1 MIASTW
7 KPTAKMATKSI
18 LKRLRASSI
27 RNKKITHQAVEDTI
41 STFLLPS
48 VSCFFSAP
56 LFFFNFFISS
66 FNAISLTF
74 IFFINSEYMTN
85 DCADGL
91 REHGKYKIT
100 NFGKFQ
106 VSQRTGKIEFTPYT
120 AFLDRMEN
128 EETNDEDEDDNN

>member
-1 MIASTW
+1 
-7 KPTAKMATKSI
+7 
-18 LKRLRASSI
+18 
-27 RNKKITHQAVEDTI
+27 
-41 STFLLPS
+41 
-48 VSCFFSAP
+48 
-56 LFFFNFFISS
+56 
-66 FNAISLTF
+66 
-74 IFFINSEYMTN
+74 MTN

>member
-1 MIASTW
+1 
-7 KPTAKMATKSI
+7 
-18 LKRLRASSI
+18 
-27 RNKKITHQAVEDTI
+27 
-41 STFLLPS
+41 
-48 VSCFFSAP
+48 
-56 LFFFNFFISS
+56 
-66 FNAISLTF
+66 
-74 IFFINSEYMTN
+74 MTN

-128 EETNDEDEDDNN
+128 EETNDNDEDDNNWGEIQRNSEIRGNCVAVWRYLPVCTKVNEKKKETNEVTCIWFVSSSQIRPLFG